1 MEYGE
6 LVVAYQ
12 LTKEEVRKIEQELS
26 GNGLSRQ
33 ITLRGQRVW
42 ITDVQIVE
50 NGHNVQYFKLKGEL
64 RRD

>member
-12 LTKEEVRKIEQELS
+12 LTKEEVQKIERELS
-26 GNGLSRQ
+26 GNSLSRQ

-42 ITDVQIVE
+42 ITDVQIAE
-50 NGHNVQYFKLKGEL
+50 NGYNVQYFKLKG
-64 RRD
+64 RVTP